1 VLDSAAA
8 GDISAVRDHTRE
20 LIAAAFDSTEPALI
34 EAPPSSGKTTST
46 YELAVE
52 SETPV
57 SYLCS
62 RTDLCEEATEYFR
75 QHENAMPHFGDGG
88 ITEKT
93 DTETATTY
101 AVIPSPHRDCPSFQ
115 EGDGNETLIQ
125 KKYESGMSAYK
136 LHMSKSTD
144 ILTKCGS
151 DCPYIQKLQ
160 QIDYANDSIDILIGN
175 HKHSHRE
182 SYVRDRIVVLDEFN
196 ADAFLTE
203 FPDVSTETNDD
214 PRKTIPNFL
223 KAVDNEESLFP
234 TQTFSDITDILV
246 KRFTHEDASAAI
258 EWFRSHGVSR
268 GDAEEFDFLTE
279 SLFQYDNTH
288 LLAPFL
294 TFSLFCMEPL
304 GNDIEMAP
312 HPNNDHLELWE
323 DVGLSP
329 STRVIRDRNTN
340 QMSVLRPPDLSLAKQ
355 VIGLDGLPTPELW
368 DLLLPPDSSFSHQQ
382 VLEKPDFM
390 IYLKDGLNMSL
401 TQVGGGM
408 YHYAGGRVSSK
419 DEQRLKAITLIE
431 DAPVPV
437 ISTKRALKEYYNDGL
452 LSKYVQSTTEHKD
465 NETNFEYESLLARN
479 FAQVKSSNEFEKEDL
494 GVVMGTP
501 YPGDDVVR
509 RWAGLCGRG
518 VEVTGTGEQRTF
530 GEFGDKVYRHLT
542 HNQVVQAILRFGRDE
557 SVYEEDGAQVY
568 INTKAVPEWF
578 EINKSLTK
586 CMGAIGIDIVNTLRF
601 IAVNEDKQRDHY
613 RIVGNLKKKINKS
626 DYFEDNITKD
636 QVRNRL
642 EELVECDFVS
652 VKRNH
657 GEGGRHIYRWE
668 I

>member
-1 VLDSAAA
+1 
-8 GDISAVRDHTRE
+8 
-20 LIAAAFDSTEPALI
+20 
-34 EAPPSSGKTTST
+34 
-46 YELAVE
+46 
-52 SETPV
+52 
-57 SYLCS
+57 
-62 RTDLCEEATEYFR
+62 
-75 QHENAMPHFGDGG
+75 
-88 ITEKT
+88 
-93 DTETATTY
+93 
-101 AVIPSPHRDCPSFQ
+101 
-115 EGDGNETLIQ
+115 
-125 KKYESGMSAYK
+125 
-136 LHMSKSTD
+136 
-144 ILTKCGS
+144 
-151 DCPYIQKLQ
+151 
-160 QIDYANDSIDILIGN
+160 
-175 HKHSHRE
+175 
-182 SYVRDRIVVLDEFN
+182 
-196 ADAFLTE
+196 
-203 FPDVSTETNDD
+203 
-214 PRKTIPNFL
+214 
-223 KAVDNEESLFP
+223 
-234 TQTFSDITDILV
+234 
-246 KRFTHEDASAAI
+246 
-258 EWFRSHGVSR
+258 
-268 GDAEEFDFLTE
+268 
-279 SLFQYDNTH
+279 
-288 LLAPFL
+288 
-294 TFSLFCMEPL
+294 
-304 GNDIEMAP
+304 
-312 HPNNDHLELWE
+312 
-323 DVGLSP
+323 
-329 STRVIRDRNTN
+329 
-340 QMSVLRPPDLSLAKQ
+340 
-355 VIGLDGLPTPELW
+355 
-368 DLLLPPDSSFSHQQ
+368 
-382 VLEKPDFM
+382 M

-452 LSKYVQSTTEHKD
+452 LSKYVQSTTEHED

-568 INTKAVPEWF
+568 ISTKAVPEWF
-578 EINKSLTK
+578 EINNSLTK
-586 CMGAIGIDIVNTLRF
+586 CMGAIGIDIVKTLRS
-601 IAVNEDKQRDHY
+601 IALKEDKQRDHY
-613 RIVGNLKKKINKS
+613 RIVRNLTENINNS
-626 DYFEDNITKD
+626 DYFEDSIAKD